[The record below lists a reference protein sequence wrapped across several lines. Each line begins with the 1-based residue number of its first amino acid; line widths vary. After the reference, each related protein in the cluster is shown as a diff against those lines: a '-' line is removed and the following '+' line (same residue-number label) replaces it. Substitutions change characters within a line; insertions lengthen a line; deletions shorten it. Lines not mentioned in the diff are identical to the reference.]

1 MFITKGAN
9 YNKINNDKM
18 SKKIKLILIFSK
30 FIMIDSRLLMKW
42 LGLLWV
48 LCLVYDWKVWGIIR
62 LLLLLLNV
70 VFIVLIVIYVL
81 ILVSVSFAHGK
92 VWYLAIG

>member
-30 FIMIDSRLLMKW
+30 FIMIDSRLLMK
-42 LGLLWV
+42 
-48 LCLVYDWKVWGIIR
+48 
-62 LLLLLLNV
+62 
-70 VFIVLIVIYVL
+70 
-81 ILVSVSFAHGK
+81 
-92 VWYLAIG
+92 